1 MRLHL
6 FAQIGIVTGRSQQV
20 QQTSQRA
27 HGEFLWNFWLVAS
40 NF

>member
-6 FAQIGIVTGRSQQV
+6 FAQIGIVTGRSQQM

-27 HGEFLWNFWLVAS
+27 HDELL
-40 NF
+40 